1 MQCQDTYAFLRRRLG
16 WILGGLGASLWLL
29 CGVAGATWT
38 VQRLAETAGRC
49 YLQSDTKTLSDGY
62 QDTHATMLVQHE
74 AVLVQTAAPLDVSF
88 ADIGLQVDKQ
98 ALIPMDTLS
107 ERKTA
112 QFTTSYATLIEQ
124 FKRGYSVRVQLRFWP
139 TWPATGTHEV
149 TFSLLGFTKAYTDML
164 ACTP

>member
-1 MQCQDTYAFLRRRLG
+1 MQRQDMYAFLHRRLA

-29 CGVAGATWT
+29 GGVAGAAWT
-38 VQRLAETAGRC
+38 VQRLAEAAGGC
-49 YLQSDTKTLSDGY
+49 YLQSDTKAVSDGY

-88 ADIGLQVDKQ
+88 ADIGMQVDKQ

-112 QFTTSYATLIEQ
+112 RFTTSYTTLIEQ

-139 TWPATGTHEV
+139 TWPATGPHEV
-149 TFSLLGFTKAYTDML
+149 TFSLLGFTKAYTDMQ